1 MARLGERL
9 RARAKRLRLRLA
21 EEAAPPGGRRNIRVL
36 RKLWPFLKPYK
47 LVLVAAFIALTLA
60 AAATLV
66 LPIAARGIIDHGFSN
81 AAMGAIGHYFT
92 FALAACLFLGI
103 ASATRFYLVSWIGE
117 RVVAD
122 VRRAIYDHLLKL
134 TPSFFEVTRTGEV
147 LSRLT
152 TDTTLVQTVVGSSAS
167 MALRNIFVFVGA
179 GIMLGVTSP
188 QLMMLALLGVPAVV
202 LPLVLF
208 GRLVRHLSRKSQD
221 RVADASALAGETLN
235 AVPTVQAAGQEAFER
250 NRFAAAVEQAFATAN
265 RRNIA
270 RAALTALVIMLV
282 SGAIVGVLW
291 AGAQSVMSGRMTPGA
306 LGQFVLYALILAGA
320 IGALSEVWGEV
331 QKAAGATERLIEL
344 LSIEPMVKAPAHPMA
359 LPDPP
364 RGEVRFE
371 HVSFRYPLRPEAP
384 ALHDFSLDVERGEV
398 VALVGPSGAGKSTV
412 FQLLLRFYD
421 PDAGTVRIDGVDL
434 RQADPLALRQRIAIV
449 PQEVVLFAT
458 SVRENIRYGRPDAS
472 EEEIRAAARAAS
484 ADRFIEALPQGY
496 DTLLG
501 ERGVTLSGGERQ
513 RLAIARALL
522 RDAPILLLDE
532 ATSALDAQSE
542 HAIAGALERLMR
554 GRTTLVIAHRLVTA
568 QRASRIVVMDHG
580 RIVAMGSHGEL
591 VRQGGLYARLAAL
604 QFSDTLDF
612 ERGEGRAELGARSR
626 LP

>member
-1 MARLGERL
+1 MA
-9 RARAKRLRLRLA
+9 
-21 EEAAPPGGRRNIRVL
+21 PGAHADQETETSSDGRRNVRVL
-36 RKLWPFLKPYK
+36 RRLWPFLRPHK
-47 LVLVAAFIALTLA
+47 LVLFAAFLALTLA

-66 LPIAARGIIDHGFSN
+66 LPIAARGILDHGFSK
-81 AAMGAIGHYFT
+81 ASIGAIGHYFT

-103 ASATRFYLVSWIGE
+103 ASATRFYLVSWLGE

-122 VRRAIYDHLLKL
+122 VRRAIYEHLLRL
-134 TPSFFEVTRTGEV
+134 TPSFFEITRTGEV

-167 MALRNIFVFVGA
+167 MALRNMFIVA
-179 GIMLGVTSP
+179 GGVTMLAVTSP

-202 LPLVLF
+202 LPLIVV
-208 GRLVRHLSRKSQD
+208 GRLVRRLSRKSQD

-235 AVPTVQAAGQEAFER
+235 AIPTVQAAGQEAFEQS
-250 NRFAAAVEQAFATAN
+250 RFGTAVEHAFKTAN
-265 RRNIA
+265 RRNAA
-270 RAALTALVIMLV
+270 RAALTALVIALI

-291 AGAQSVMSGRMTPGA
+291 VGARNVINGSMSAGE
-306 LGQFVLYALILAGA
+306 LGQFVLYALILAGG

-344 LSIEPMVKAPAHPMA
+344 LSIEPLVKAPANPVA
-359 LPDPP
+359 LPEPP

-371 HVSFRYPLRPEAP
+371 HISFRYPLRPEAP
-384 ALHDFSLDVERGEV
+384 ALADFSLTVERGEV

-421 PDAGTVRIDGVDL
+421 PDAGAVRIDGTDL
-434 RQADPLALRQRIAIV
+434 READPALIRARIAIV

-458 SVRENIRYGRPDAS
+458 SVRENIRYGRPEAS
-472 EEEIRAAARAAS
+472 DEEIRAAARAAS
-484 ADRFIEALPQGY
+484 AERFIEALPRGY
-496 DTLLG
+496 DTMLG

-532 ATSALDAQSE
+532 ATSALDAESE
-542 HAIAGALERLMR
+542 HAIAGALDRLMR
-554 GRTTLVIAHRLVTA
+554 GRTTLVIAHRLATA
-568 QRASRIVVMDHG
+568 QRAHRIVVMDKG
-580 RIVAMGSHGEL
+580 RIVASGSHGEL

-604 QFSDTLDF
+604 QFN
-612 ERGEGRAELGARSR
+612 ERLEPAPEARPAPGMR
-626 LP
+626 TAAP